1 MQLIFG
7 IGALWGSRNDIT
19 GVGPDQF
26 AVLQDNSIDFTFE
39 IKELYSQ
46 LGYPID
52 IARAKGKV
60 QGKAKVARVFANLY
74 ADIFFGETAI
84 AGEDNVSENELHTL
98 ATTSLT
104 VTNSTSFVADLGV
117 YYNAPGN
124 DRFQF
129 VTGVPS
135 AVGNYTT
142 GTNGVYTFFSGDI
155 GASVSVSYVFTDVN
169 GKTITINNH
178 FMGYTPSFVGTFYQQ
193 RNTQGATGQLTLR
206 LNECV
211 SSHLTIPSR
220 IDDYAIQDFDF
231 HGVLELLEHHRDDLD
246 VGIRASLWALP

>member
-7 IGALWGSRNDIT
+7 IGALWGTRSDTT

-26 AVLQDNSIDFTFE
+26 AVLQDNSIDFSFE
-39 IKELYSQ
+39 VKELYSQ

-52 IARAKGKV
+52 IARGKGKIT
-60 QGKAKVARVFANLY
+60 GKAKVARVFANLY
-74 ADIFFGETAI
+74 ADIFFGESVAT
-84 AGEDNVSENELHTL
+84 GEDNVSENELHTL
-98 ATTSLT
+98 TTSNFGSLG
-104 VTNSTSFVADLGV
+104 VTIASSFVADLGV
-117 YYNAPGN
+117 YYTSAGN

-129 VTGVPS
+129 VTGSPS
-135 AVGNYTT
+135 AAGQYTT
-142 GTNGVYTFFSGDI
+142 LPAGFYKFFSGDA
-155 GASVSVSYVFTDVN
+155 GQVVSISYVYTDVN
-169 GKTITINNH
+169 GKTITINNN
-178 FMGYTPSFVGTFYQQ
+178 FMGYTPTFIGTFYQQ

-231 HGVLELLEHHRDDLD
+231 QAFSNSGNV
-246 VGIRASLWALP
+246 VGTISTSE